1 MALSLREPSSGP
13 TAAPGA
19 AVRPRAAGSGPS
31 RRRFTD
37 NPRLI
42 LLGILLLISGVVAMV
57 AFADRSTVLYPD
69 FLSEVVLSALLIVDL
84 TLVVVLVYLL
94 ARYIVK
100 LIVERRKALPFARF
114 RAKLVAALLAMTIVP
129 AVLVLIIGSE
139 LIRNSAD
146 RWFSAPIDQVLE
158 SANRIAADFYAER
171 ERSVVDHAARIARAL
186 PTDAVMA
193 ADLERLRPSLA
204 AEVQQQRVGMVELYR
219 VAEVPGPGGV
229 ARRDAEAILA
239 VESPSLP
246 RGYVRAAADRLASRA
261 ISTGRPQTQHDG
273 LERGGELVRAAALVR
288 GADGRPAGV
297 LIASDYLSGEL
308 AMHSRRITN
317 AFEDYK
323 QLKVLKG
330 PLQGVYLS
338 FFLMM
343 TLMVLFSATW
353 MGVYVAKRITRPV
366 QMLSEGAKAIG
377 AGHLDHRI
385 EQETADE
392 FGSLVDAFNTMAAEL
407 AQSQR
412 KLERSRIDVERKNV
426 ELEDRRR
433 YIETILERIATGVVS
448 IDAEG
453 RVSTVNSAATRL
465 IGLDQSAVGAP
476 AATVFGHEELEPL
489 GALVRRASTQQAATS
504 AHEVALAR
512 EGRELFLAAAAT
524 PLPIGPGRSAADD
537 PLVGG
542 TVLVFEDVTPL
553 IRAQRV
559 AAWRDV
565 ARRLAHEIKNPLTPI
580 QLCAER
586 MRRHFST
593 APPNARALTEECTT
607 TIISEVE
614 SLKALVDEFAQF
626 ARMPAPRAVP
636 GNLHALLD
644 DTLALY
650 EGLFRAIRIERAY
663 GPELPPV
670 RLDAE
675 QIKRVVINLI
685 DNAVEAIGGMEQ
697 EGTAPAA
704 GLITLTT
711 SHDPS
716 NGIVRLVIADNGPGI
731 SAADREKLFMPYYST
746 KRRGSGLGLAIVRR
760 IIIEHGGSIEV
771 GDNTPHGTKFTIEL
785 PC

>member
-1 MALSLREPSSGP
+1 MALSLRDAPPALKAPPGGAGP
-13 TAAPGA
+13 KPVPKAP
-19 AVRPRAAGSGPS
+19 

-42 LLGILLLISGVVAMV
+42 ILGILLLIAGVVAMV
-57 AFADRSTVLYPD
+57 AFADRSTELYPD
-69 FLSEVVLSALLIVDL
+69 FLTEVVLSALLFVDL
-84 TLVVVLVYLL
+84 TLVVVLAYLL

-139 LIRNSAD
+139 VIRNSTD
-146 RWFSAPIDQVLE
+146 RWFSAPMDQVLE

-171 ERSVVDHAARIARAL
+171 ERSVVDHAARIARTL
-186 PTDAVMA
+186 PPDAVA
-193 ADLERLRPSLA
+193 GGDVERLRAALA
-204 AEVQQQRVGMVELYR
+204 PEVQQQRVGMLEVYRAVELP
-219 VAEVPGPGGV
+219 AGGST
-229 ARRDAEAILA
+229 RRDAEALLA

-246 RGYVRAAADRLASRA
+246 RGHVRAAADRLASKVIAAGRA
-261 ISTGRPQTQHDG
+261 QTQHDG
-273 LERGGELVRAAALVR
+273 LERGGELVRAATIVR
-288 GADGRPAGV
+288 GADGRAAGV

-317 AFEDYK
+317 AFEDYR
-323 QLKVLKG
+323 QLRVLKG

-353 MGVYVAKRITRPV
+353 MGMYVAKRITRPV
-366 QMLSEGAKAIG
+366 QMLSEGARAIG

-412 KLERSRIDVERKNV
+412 KLERSRIDLERKNA
-426 ELEDRRR
+426 EIEDRRR

-448 IDAEG
+448 MTADG
-453 RVSTVNSAATRL
+453 RISTVNSAATRL
-465 IGLDQSAVGAP
+465 IGLDQSSVGAV
-476 AATVFGHEELEPL
+476 AAEVFNREDLEPL
-489 GALVRRASTQQAATS
+489 GALLRRASAQQASTS
-504 AHEVALAR
+504 AQEVALAR
-512 EGRELFLAAAAT
+512 DGRELFLAAAAT
-524 PLPIGPGRSAADD
+524 PLPVGTSGRSAADD

-586 MRRHFST
+586 MRRHFAA
-593 APPNARALTEECTT
+593 APPNARALAEECTA

-636 GNLHALLD
+636 GSLHALLD
-644 DTLALY
+644 ETLALY
-650 EGLFRAIRIERAY
+650 DGLFRAIRIEREYA
-663 GPELPPV
+663 PELPPV

-675 QIKRVVINLI
+675 QIKRVVINLV
-685 DNAVEAIGGMEQ
+685 DNAVEAIGAMEQ
-697 EGTAPAA
+697 EGAAPAP
-704 GLITLTT
+704 GLITLST
-711 SHDPS
+711 SHDPA
-716 NGIVRLVIADNGPGI
+716 NGVVRLVIADNGPGI

-771 GDNTPHGTKFTIEL
+771 SDNTPRGTKFTIEL